1 MPVYFIRFIQ
11 KINAFNPNDQKEQ
24 EIFWKELLHKGGLSM
39 KHDAADKIFF
49 DNDERYAD
57 LINGLLCNGK
67 SVIKKEDL
75 REYSGSVQV
84 KTAESTTA
92 RVKSVQGYKRREK
105 IQDIVRKAAL
115 GVNFI
120 LIGLENQQTIDYSL
134 PLRCMEYEAGQYE
147 KQAEKIRRT
156 VRKHPKGLK
165 SGEYLYG
172 FRKSSRLYPSII
184 IVLYYGEEE
193 WDGPVDLHGILDF
206 TDIPEEFRKLV
217 QNYQIHLVEVRKL
230 DHTDVFK
237 TDVKLVFDL
246 IRYSNDKIKLWDMV
260 NADPRYQE
268 LEEDAYEMAAVHT
281 GLTEEM
287 KMKVYEEKKVNLC
300 KGLRD
305 LIEDGKIA
313 GKSEGKSEGKL
324 EQARFTAIR
333 MAQKGS
339 SIEDIADMV
348 DFDIETVK
356 NWLKEMVN

>member
-1 MPVYFIRFIQ
+1 
-11 KINAFNPNDQKEQ
+11 
-24 EIFWKELLHKGGLSM
+24 M
-39 KHDAADKIFF
+39 KNDAADKVFF

-57 LINGLLCNGK
+57 LINGLLCNGRQ
-67 SVIKKEDL
+67 VLRKEDL
-75 REYSGSVQV
+75 REHSGSVQV
-84 KTAESTTA
+84 RTAGSMTG
-92 RVKSVQGYKRREK
+92 RVKSVRGYERREK

-120 LIGLENQQTIDYSL
+120 LIGLENQQTVDYSL
-134 PLRCMEYEAGQYE
+134 PLRCMEYETGQYE

-165 SGEYLYG
+165 NGEYLYG
-172 FRKSSRLYPSII
+172 FKRDSRLYPAII
-184 IVLYYGEEE
+184 LVLYYGEET

-206 TDIPEEFRKLV
+206 TDIPEEFRKLI

-230 DHTDVFK
+230 ENTDVFK

-246 IRYSNDKIKLWDMV
+246 IRYSNDKTKLWDMV
-260 NADPRYQE
+260 SADPRYQE

-305 LIEDGKIA
+305 LIEDGKTA
-313 GKSEGKSEGKL
+313 GKSEGKF

-339 SIEDIADMV
+339 SVEDIADMV
-348 DFDIETVK
+348 GFDAETVK
-356 NWLKEMVN
+356 NWLKKAMAN